1 MSGLSV
7 WGDGGQLVT
16 PDDVAQKRALA
27 QALIGQSQQPA
38 NYWTQGAA
46 NMVNAFLGGFE
57 NGRANKEQ
65 AGIDDYNS
73 KIVQG
78 LFGNGAAPASTPV
91 PTVAQAPAPASAP
104 DYGTSSASPVAH
116 ALGQNMAVDDF
127 TNRLMKAESGGDP
140 SATNPAST
148 ARGLYQITAPTQAGI
163 ARNHPEANIPATGT
177 MTPEQQKVAA
187 LLLDQD
193 NRSAL
198 AAQGVQ
204 PTDANAYGAWFL
216 GAPTAAK
223 VLTASD
229 STPVSALTGAGAV
242 QANPF
247 LKNMTVGDFRNW
259 AAGKIGSPA
268 TPTAQPAPAAV
279 QPQAPMQAAP
289 AMPQQTGPG
298 MQQLLAAMS
307 DPRANQQT
315 RGIASALLQNRMQQD
330 DEARQ
335 IQMKQA
341 DPLYQAQLQEYGART
356 ATLQQKMNWPLDA
369 LTPEQ
374 RNLAWRAQQGGLIP
388 GSPEYQQFMMNGGP
402 AKAPLVAVNTGNGS
416 IADTAAKAYAQKSG
430 ENLAATELAGDN
442 AGSLLGLGKTLEYL
456 APQLG
461 GGGLSAEAINR
472 VGAFMPDGWKP
483 QGQSAREQFQ
493 SLVSDAIR
501 QSHVPGEGPQS
512 DADAARLA
520 TTMPQIMNSTAGN
533 VGIARTIQALAQ
545 RKIDMGR
552 LAGQE
557 GRGEITPQQRADAVA
572 KLPDPYASV
581 RPYFEPQQSARTG
594 RSATNPQT
602 GARLY
607 EYSDGKW
614 RSN

>member
-38 NYWTQGAA
+38 NYWMQGAA

-259 AAGKIGSPA
+259 TAGKIGSPA
-268 TPTAQPAPAAV
+268 APTA
-279 QPQAPMQAAP
+279 QAAP
-289 AMPQQTGPG
+289 AAMQPQGDVQAVQTMPALPQQTGPTRA
-298 MQQLLAAMS
+298 QLLQVMA

-315 RGIASALLQNRMQQD
+315 RSLGAALLQDQMRQD
-330 DEARQ
+330 DQQRE
-335 IQMKQA
+335 IQFKQA
-341 DPLYQAQLQEYGART
+341 DPLYRAQTDEAVARATALRQRLQPGQQPGYSVLTPAQIQANRLDPTKAYQMGPDGKINQIGAGLTVNLPAAPNTPQFQKASDDEAAKRFSGYIQEGSNAPALIGQLQQLSDLSKSIGTGKGAQFMAAVGPYAQALGISVKGLDQTQAFNAIVDRMAPSMRPVGSGPSSDTDARMFMNSLPTLANTDGGNQIIAGTMQALQQNKVQAADIASQAQRGQISW
-356 ATLQQKMNWPLDA
+356 QDA
-369 LTPEQ
+369 ETQIRQLP
-374 RNLAWRAQQGGLIP
+374 NP
-388 GSPEYQQFMMNGGP
+388 YQQFKKARPDLTGSSDEASPSGASTP
-402 AKAPLVAVNTGNGS
+402 APKPTL
-416 IADTAAKAYAQKSG
+416 SG
-430 ENLAATELAGDN
+430 
-442 AGSLLGLGKTLEYL
+442 
-456 APQLG
+456 
-461 GGGLSAEAINR
+461 
-472 VGAFMPDGWKP
+472 W
-483 QGQSAREQFQ
+483 
-493 SLVSDAIR
+493 
-501 QSHVPGEGPQS
+501 
-512 DADAARLA
+512 
-520 TTMPQIMNSTAGN
+520 
-533 VGIARTIQALAQ
+533 
-545 RKIDMGR
+545 
-552 LAGQE
+552 
-557 GRGEITPQQRADAVA
+557 
-572 KLPDPYASV
+572 
-581 RPYFEPQQSARTG
+581 
-594 RSATNPQT
+594 
-602 GARLY
+602 
-607 EYSDGKW
+607 
-614 RSN
+614 